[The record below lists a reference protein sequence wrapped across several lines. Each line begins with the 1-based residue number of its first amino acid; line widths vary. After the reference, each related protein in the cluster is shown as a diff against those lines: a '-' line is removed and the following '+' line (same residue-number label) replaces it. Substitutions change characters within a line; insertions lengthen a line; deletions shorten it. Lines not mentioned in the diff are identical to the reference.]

1 MKKLFILL
9 LLLVSLSKVSLSQ
22 KINEDYILP
31 DEGNYYVSIYL
42 NIEGLKL
49 SKSDSVFE
57 DIDSLKTNDYK
68 ELKDGFTF
76 FAFIKTYM
84 SVWYNTPNKSLV
96 GNLKS
101 INILDNNIVIGM
113 NDKKG
118 NFISIEI
125 SKNQNGYTTI
135 IKETNKK
142 GKVKVYFSEDCELS
156 RYSI

>member
-9 LLLVSLSKVSLSQ
+9 LLVSLSKISLSQ
-22 KINEDYILP
+22 KIYEDYILP
-31 DEGNYYVSIYL
+31 DQGNYYVSIYL
-42 NIEGLKL
+42 NIEDIKL
-49 SKSDSVFE
+49 SKSDSIFE

-68 ELKDGFTF
+68 ELKGGFTF

-118 NFISIEI
+118 NFISMEI

>member
-9 LLLVSLSKVSLSQ
+9 LLVSLSNIILSQ

-31 DEGNYYVSIYL
+31 DQGNYYVSIYL
-42 NIEGLKL
+42 NIEGLKM
-49 SKSDSVFE
+49 SKSDSVFD

-76 FAFIKTYM
+76 FAFKKTYM

-101 INILDNNIVIGM
+101 INVLDNNIVIGM
-113 NDKKG
+113 NDKRG

-142 GKVKVYFSEDCELS
+142 GKVKVYFSEDCELN

>member
-1 MKKLFILL
+1 MKKLFIL

-31 DEGNYYVSIYL
+31 DEGNYYISIYL

-156 RYSI
+156 RYSV

>member
-1 MKKLFILL
+1 MKKLFIL

>member
-1 MKKLFILL
+1 MKKLFIL

-125 SKNQNGYTTI
+125 SKNKNGYTTI